1 MVQPFARSLPDRYPG
16 LGHRDAGD
24 PPHPVQ
30 VRRPQG
36 QTSGRAADR
45 LSHSKKDFF
54 RCDI

>member
-1 MVQPFARSLPDRYPG
+1 MVQPFARSLPDRYPS